1 MPSLE
6 NDTKTIMAIL
16 FVGAMSGVNV
26 FAYSVYGITFPYGAE
41 AHAVLFGV
49 STVGAIL
56 MVKVL
61 FDVFLGDMIEE
72 QLLQRAITN
81 YWSRKQ
87 REEENKRRVRESMRQ
102 FDQQYNMMAPAY
114 GDANL
119 PSLNTEKKDTIT
131 PKFLTIENEQ

>member
-26 FAYSVYGITFPYGAE
+26 FAYSIYGVTFPYSAE

-102 FDQQYNMMAPAY
+102 FDQQYNYHLCLFHHPLKLCNQLVNRY
-114 GDANL
+114 LNL
-119 PSLNTEKKDTIT
+119 KLDN
-131 PKFLTIENEQ
+131 

>member
-26 FAYSVYGITFPYGAE
+26 FAYSIYGVTFPYSAE

-102 FDQQYNMMAPAY
+102 FEQQYNPNVLNPAY
-114 GDANL
+114 GDSNL
-119 PSLNTEKKDTIT
+119 PTLEPKKETVT
-131 PKFLTIENEQ
+131 PKFLTIEE